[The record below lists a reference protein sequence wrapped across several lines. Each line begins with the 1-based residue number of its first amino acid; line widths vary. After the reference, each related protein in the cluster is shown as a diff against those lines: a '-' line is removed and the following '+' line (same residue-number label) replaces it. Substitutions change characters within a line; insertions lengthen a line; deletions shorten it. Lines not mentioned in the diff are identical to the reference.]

1 MPVTKL
7 QFPKPGINQ
16 QDSAYGAQGGW
27 ISSDN
32 VRFRYGV
39 PEKIGGWQPVSINQ
53 IIGNPTAIHNYVSN
67 DGQSLSAIATNAKL
81 YILYNNTFY
90 DVTPLSTTIPAVF
103 TMTSGTTL
111 VNVLSTSSG
120 VAAGDFVTFS
130 SVSGVSV
137 SNTNIT
143 NTTMASQ
150 FQVYN
155 TVDANNFTINLDG
168 LGTPGTVTTSGS
180 AAGAAFQITA
190 GFPNT
195 QYGNGW
201 SAGTWGTGT
210 WGTYSTVNVKTFDTR
225 VWVLDNFGQ
234 DLIATIVGGPS
245 YYLSTNTFLNTGSH
259 LVSATAIAT
268 APTKS
273 NYMVVDSLNRS
284 VVFFGTQ
291 TTPGSTS
298 TFDPM
303 TVLFSDQGDYTN
315 YTPSATN
322 TAGFQRLAQGNY
334 LVTAVYT
341 RGVVLVLSNISAFAM
356 QYVGVPYTFGF
367 TQIGDYCGAISP
379 HCAVESQNVVFW
391 MSTNAFYMYDGTV
404 KQIPCTVQDYVFKNL
419 NVGVGSNIIY
429 AGSNSKFSE
438 ISWFYPSSNSQFIDS
453 VVTYN
458 YKDNL
463 WTIGTLARTTWAD
476 KDVFD
481 YPVATEYSTVAS
493 TTYLSPTVYGY
504 NTNGGMSYVW
514 YQENGYDAGSTA
526 MTSYIQTADISIA
539 DGDSFMFVKKILP
552 DFKNMTGTVNMQINV
567 LNYPQSS
574 SYKQI
579 NLPVYSTTTYLSCRA
594 RGRFVTVTLG
604 SSNVGDWWRMG
615 TVNLEIQPDG
625 HRG

>member
-1 MPVTKL
+1 MPITKL

-39 PEKIGGWQPVSINQ
+39 PEKIGGWQPASQSN
-53 IIGNPTAIHNYVSN
+53 IIGNATGIHNFTAN
-67 DGQSLSAIATNAKL
+67 DGTSLSAIGTNNKL
-81 YILYNNTFY
+81 YIMYNNSFY
-90 DVTPLSTTIPAVF
+90 DVTPVATTIAAVF
-103 TMTSGTTL
+103 TMTSATTI
-111 VNVLSTSSG
+111 VNVLATSSG
-120 VAAGDFVTFS
+120 TQPGDFVTFS

-137 SNTNIT
+137 SNTAIN
-143 NTTMASQ
+143 NTSMASQ

-155 TVDANNFTINLDG
+155 TVDANTFQINLDG
-168 LGTPGTVTTSGS
+168 LGLPGTVTTSGS

-190 GFPNT
+190 GVPAT

-201 SAGTWGTGT
+201 SAGPWGSNG
-210 WGTYSTVNVKTFDTR
+210 WGTYSSTSVKTFDTR
-225 VWVLDNFGQ
+225 VWALDNFGQ
-234 DLIATIVGGPS
+234 DLIATIVGGQT
-245 YYLSTNTFLNTGSH
+245 YYLSTSSFLAAPQTTIAN
-259 LVSATAIAT
+259 LVAT

-273 NYMVVDSLNRS
+273 NYMVVDALNRS

-315 YTPSATN
+315 YTPNATN

-379 HCAVESQNVVFW
+379 HCAVEAQNVVFW

-419 NVGVGSNIIY
+419 NVGVGTNIIC

-438 ISWFYPSSNSQFIDS
+438 ISWFYPSQKSSYIDS

-481 YPVATEYSTVAS
+481 YPVATQYNTVAS
-493 TTYLSPTVYGY
+493 TTNLSPTVYGY

-514 YQENGYDAGSTA
+514 FQENGYDAGSTA

-574 SYKQI
+574 SYNQI

-625 HRG
+625 HR

>member
-27 ISSDN
+27 IMSDN

-39 PEKIGGWQPVSINQ
+39 PEKIGGWQPASQSN
-53 IIGNPTAIHNYVSN
+53 IIGNATGIHNFTAN
-67 DGQSLSAIATNAKL
+67 DGTSLSAIGTNNKL
-81 YILYNNTFY
+81 YIMYNNSFY
-90 DVTPLSTTIPAVF
+90 DVTPVATTTSAVF
-103 TMTSGTTL
+103 TMTSGTTI
-111 VNVLSTSSG
+111 VNVLATG
-120 VAAGDFVTFS
+120 YGANVGDFVTFS
-130 SVSGVSV
+130 TVSGVSV

-150 FQVYN
+150 FQIVSTVTGN
-155 TVDANNFTINLDG
+155 TFQINLDG

-180 AAGAAFQITA
+180 AAGAAFQIPA
-190 GFPNT
+190 GYANT

-201 SAGTWGTGT
+201 SAGPWGSNG
-210 WGTYSTVNVKTFDTR
+210 WGTYSLTSVKTFDTR
-225 VWVLDNFGQ
+225 VWALDNFGQ
-234 DLIATIVGGPS
+234 DLIATIVGGQT
-245 YYLSTNTFLNTGSH
+245 YYLSTSSFLAAPQTTIAN
-259 LVSATAIAT
+259 LVAT

-273 NYMVVDSLNRS
+273 NYMVVDALNRS

-315 YTPSATN
+315 YTPNATN

-379 HCAVESQNVVFW
+379 HCAVEAQNVVFW

-419 NVGVGSNIIY
+419 NVGVGTNIIC

-438 ISWFYPSSNSQFIDS
+438 ISWFYPSQNSSYIDS

-481 YPVATEYSTVAS
+481 YPVATQYNTVAS
-493 TTYLSPTVYGY
+493 TTNLSPTVYGY

-514 YQENGYDAGSTA
+514 FQENGYDAGSTA

>member
-27 ISSDN
+27 IMSDN

-39 PEKIGGWQPVSINQ
+39 PEKIGGWQPASQSN
-53 IIGNPTAIHNYVSN
+53 IIGNATGIHNFTAN
-67 DGQSLSAIATNAKL
+67 DGTSLSAIGTNNKL
-81 YILYNNTFY
+81 YIMYNNSFY
-90 DVTPLSTTIPAVF
+90 DVTPVATTTSAVF
-103 TMTSGTTL
+103 TMTSGTTI
-111 VNVLSTSSG
+111 VNVLATG
-120 VAAGDFVTFS
+120 YGANVGDFVTFS
-130 SVSGVSV
+130 TVSGVSV

-150 FQVYN
+150 FQIVSTVTGN
-155 TVDANNFTINLDG
+155 TFQINLDG

-180 AAGAAFQITA
+180 AAGAAFQIPA
-190 GFPNT
+190 GYANT

-201 SAGTWGTGT
+201 SAGPWGSNG
-210 WGTYSTVNVKTFDTR
+210 WGTYSSTSVKTFDTR
-225 VWVLDNFGQ
+225 VWALDNFGQ
-234 DLIATIVGGPS
+234 DLIATIVGGQT
-245 YYLSTNTFLNTGSH
+245 YYLSTSSFLAAPQTTIAN
-259 LVSATAIAT
+259 LVAT

-273 NYMVVDSLNRS
+273 NYMVVDALNRS

-315 YTPSATN
+315 YTPNATN

-379 HCAVESQNVVFW
+379 HCAVEAQNVVFW

-419 NVGVGSNIIY
+419 NVGVGTNIIC

-438 ISWFYPSSNSQFIDS
+438 ISWFYPSQNSSYIDS

-481 YPVATEYSTVAS
+481 YPVATQYNTVAS

-514 YQENGYDAGSTA
+514 FQENGYDAGSTA

-574 SYKQI
+574 SYNQI

>member
-39 PEKIGGWQPVSINQ
+39 PEKIGGWQPASQSN
-53 IIGNPTAIHNYVSN
+53 IIGNATGIHNFTAN
-67 DGQSLSAIATNAKL
+67 DGTSLSAIGTNNKL
-81 YILYNNTFY
+81 YIMYNNSFY
-90 DVTPLSTTIPAVF
+90 DVTPVATTIAAVF
-103 TMTSGTTL
+103 TMTSATTI
-111 VNVLSTSSG
+111 VNVLATSSG
-120 VAAGDFVTFS
+120 TQPGDFVTFS

-137 SNTNIT
+137 SNTAIN
-143 NTTMASQ
+143 NTSMASQ

-155 TVDANNFTINLDG
+155 TVDANTFQINLDG
-168 LGTPGTVTTSGS
+168 LGLPGTVTTSGS

-190 GFPNT
+190 GVPAT

-201 SAGTWGTGT
+201 SAGPWGSNG
-210 WGTYSTVNVKTFDTR
+210 WGTYSSTSVKTFDTR
-225 VWVLDNFGQ
+225 VWALDNFGQ
-234 DLIATIVGGPS
+234 DLIATIVGGQT
-245 YYLSTNTFLNTGSH
+245 YYLSTSSFLAAPQTTIAN
-259 LVSATAIAT
+259 LVAT

-273 NYMVVDSLNRS
+273 NYMVVDALNRS

-315 YTPSATN
+315 YTPNATN

-379 HCAVESQNVVFW
+379 HCAVEAQNVVFW

-419 NVGVGSNIIY
+419 NVGVGTNIIC

-438 ISWFYPSSNSQFIDS
+438 ISWFYPSQNSSYIDS

-481 YPVATEYSTVAS
+481 YPVATQYNTVAS
-493 TTYLSPTVYGY
+493 TTNLSPTVYGY

-514 YQENGYDAGSTA
+514 FQENGYDAGSTA

-625 HRG
+625 KR